1 MKRLSAL
8 LLLLSILSPLGLV
21 AQNGGMPS
29 GHAMLADPNAFADG
43 HVAALDR
50 QVQLTAAQKAKLR
63 PVFLDEGQRLF
74 AIISSTGMPTEQKQ
88 AAIQKLHEDTAAK
101 VNSLL
106 TPEQRKKGGPA
117 QQTAHPMSQT

>member
-1 MKRLSAL
+1 MKRLLAL
-8 LLLLSILSPLGLV
+8 LLLLLVFAPLGLL

-29 GHAMLADPNAFADG
+29 GHRMLADPNAFADG

-50 QVQLTAAQKAKLR
+50 QVQLTEAQKAKLR

-74 AIISSTGMPTEQKQ
+74 AIINSTTMPTEQKQ
-88 AAIQKLHEDTAAK
+88 SAIQKLHEDTAAK

-106 TPEQRKKGGPA
+106 TPEQRQIRPA
-117 QQTAHPMSQT
+117 PQMAHPTSQT